1 MRPQRKPAPEMYG
14 ELTFDDVQM
23 VIVLRGE
30 DFRLEWLQERFK
42 ITEDRAKHLALALLD
57 EGTIKPHHFSFDV
70 YRVATT
76 IRDLAI

>member
-1 MRPQRKPAPEMYG
+1 MYG

-42 ITEDRAKHLALALLD
+42 IDAERAKHLALALLD
-57 EGTIKPHHFSFDV
+57 EGTIRPMALSETK
-70 YRVATT
+70 YRVITT
-76 IRDLAI
+76 IRDI

>member
-30 DFRLEWLQERFK
+30 DFRLAWLQERFK
-42 ITEDRAKHLALALLD
+42 IDAERAQHLALALLD
-57 EGTIKPHHFSFDV
+57 EGTIEAIPYSFCE
-70 YRVATT
+70 YRVITT
-76 IRDLAI
+76 IRDI

>member
-1 MRPQRKPAPEMYG
+1 MRSQRKPAPEMYG

-42 ITEDRAKHLALALLD
+42 ITEERAKHLALALLD
-57 EGTIKPHHFSFDV
+57 EGTIRPMALSETK
-70 YRVATT
+70 YRVITT
-76 IRDLAI
+76 IRDI

>member
-42 ITEDRAKHLALALLD
+42 IDAERAKHLALALLD
-57 EGTIKPHHFSFDV
+57 EGTIRPMALSETK
-70 YRVATT
+70 YRVITT
-76 IRDLAI
+76 IRDI